1 MQFEHRG
8 VLPQLGLLPSYQL
21 VGLAAFLLQLH
32 DFTVSLNHTFSQL
45 GAQCSASAGSRRRQV
60 EFRRHRSLTL

>member
-1 MQFEHRG
+1 MQFEYRG
-8 VLPQLGLLPSYQL
+8 VLPELGLLPSYQL

-45 GAQCSASAGSRRRQV
+45 GAQCSELFHIFTHLIDVGAVGLLR
-60 EFRRHRSLTL
+60 